1 MVSISIVESHAS
13 LQLRYVFYG
22 DEGIELIGDES
33 PGPRLRSS
41 KGLKLPSM
49 GSTIMGC
56 PSRIGIACMFC
67 WWVSVTKVGHSCYC
81 WFLDQL

>member
-22 DEGIELIGDES
+22 DEGIELIGDKG

-41 KGLKLPSM
+41 KGLKSPTM
-49 GSTIMGC
+49 GLTIMGC
-56 PSRIGIACMFC
+56 PPKLGLH
-67 WWVSVTKVGHSCYC
+67 VG
-81 WFLDQL
+81 FAGGF

>member
-1 MVSISIVESHAS
+1 MFLPNLPISFLIRFLKLTLMVSISIVESHAS

-56 PSRIGIACMFC
+56 PSRIGIACRFC
-67 WWVSVTKVGHSCYC
+67 
-81 WFLDQL
+81 